1 MAYEYKGYN
10 PKNSKHVQKYMKEH
24 YKSIAL
30 SYKKEDADAI
40 KAFAESKGMSVAGF
54 IKQAIKEAMERG

>member
-1 MAYEYKGYN
+1 MARTYTGYN
-10 PKNSKHVQKYMKEH
+10 PKQNKYVDKYKHEH
-24 YKSIAL
+24 YKSLLLNIPKDD
-30 SYKKEDADAI
+30 YPAI